1 MNVRIQTYGLCPLRS
16 VVTSEADNQKLICGT
31 EGTAFDALEKGLDDL
46 MDLCDVVAE
55 KFAEAR
61 EEFVDKETA

>member
-1 MNVRIQTYGLCPLRS
+1 
-16 VVTSEADNQKLICGT
+16 
-31 EGTAFDALEKGLDDL
+31 

-61 EEFVDKETA
+61 EEFVNKEAA